1 MSTAPRISDDVK
13 VSPKKRQPAMSP
25 KTISRLQIREA
36 SVGGTPFCPRIWK
49 VKAIPVE
56 KMAQYKTGSKAFRKM
71 ETVNDS
77 PAGYMA
83 KKLKR
88 PQKKN
93 CPMANFTP
101 S

>member
-1 MSTAPRISDDVK
+1 
-13 VSPKKRQPAMSP
+13 MSP

-93 CPMANFTP
+93 CPMDNFTP